1 MEKPIKLIAVAGGI
15 GSGKSVICRMLRVM
29 GYEVYDCDTMAK
41 ALMDRSGR
49 MKQRIAGEIG
59 EEAIMMPAD
68 NAWETAVIDRRRL
81 SAIVFSDKE
90 KLSRLNA
97 IVHGEVIAD
106 VKRWRDGKRVG
117 GKNLVFVESAVLYT
131 SGLHREVD
139 AIWYVSA
146 SESTRIE
153 RAMARDN
160 ATREQI
166 VARIA
171 SQEIELAAMR
181 QSGDKI
187 YEIDNNGERAVL
199 PQVLGLL
206 RKI

>member
-117 GKNLVFVESAVLYT
+117 GKNVVFVESAVLYT

-171 SQEIELAAMR
+171 SQEKELAAMR

>member
-117 GKNLVFVESAVLYT
+117 GKNVVFVESAVLYT

-171 SQEIELAAMR
+171 SQEKELEAMT

>member
-49 MKQRIAGEIG
+49 MKQRISGEIG

-117 GKNLVFVESAVLYT
+117 GKNVVFVESAVLYT

-171 SQEIELAAMR
+171 SQEKELAAMR

>member
-68 NAWETAVIDRRRL
+68 NAWETAVIDRHRL

-106 VKRWRDGKRVG
+106 VKHWRDGKRVG
-117 GKNLVFVESAVLYT
+117 GKNVVFVESAVLYT

-171 SQEIELAAMR
+171 SQEKELAAMR
-181 QSGDKI
+181 QSGDNI

>member
-117 GKNLVFVESAVLYT
+117 GKNVVFVESAVLYT

-171 SQEIELAAMR
+171 SQEKELEAMT

-199 PQVLGLL
+199 PQVLGRL

>member
-59 EEAIMMPAD
+59 EEAIMMPGD

-117 GKNLVFVESAVLYT
+117 GKNVVFVESAVLYT

-171 SQEIELAAMR
+171 SQEKELAAMR
-181 QSGDKI
+181 QSGDNI

>member
-97 IVHGEVIAD
+97 IVHGDVIAD

-181 QSGDKI
+181 QSGDNI

>member
-97 IVHGEVIAD
+97 IVHGDVIAD

>member
-68 NAWETAVIDRRRL
+68 NAWEPAVIDRRRL

-117 GKNLVFVESAVLYT
+117 GKNVVFVESAVLYT

-139 AIWYVSA
+139 ALWYVSGK
-146 SESTRIE
+146 ERTRIE

-171 SQEIELAAMR
+171 SQEKELAAMR
-181 QSGDKI
+181 QSGDNI

>member
-29 GYEVYDCDTMAK
+29 GYKVYDCDTMAK

-97 IVHGEVIAD
+97 IVHGDVIAD

-181 QSGDKI
+181 HSGDKI

>member
-106 VKRWRDGKRVG
+106 VKRWRDGKMVG
-117 GKNLVFVESAVLYT
+117 GKNVVFVESAVLYT

-171 SQEIELAAMR
+171 SQEKELAAMR

>member
-117 GKNLVFVESAVLYT
+117 GKNVVFVESAVLYT

>member
-117 GKNLVFVESAVLYT
+117 GKNVVFVESAVLYT

-139 AIWYVSA
+139 AIGYVSA

-171 SQEIELAAMR
+171 SQEKELAAMR
-181 QSGDKI
+181 QSGDNI

>member
-1 MEKPIKLIAVAGGI
+1 
-15 GSGKSVICRMLRVM
+15 M

-117 GKNLVFVESAVLYT
+117 GKNVVFVESAVLYT

-171 SQEIELAAMR
+171 SQEKELAAMR
-181 QSGDKI
+181 QSGDNI

>member
-97 IVHGEVIAD
+97 IVHGDVIAD

-146 SESTRIE
+146 SESTCIE

-181 QSGDKI
+181 QSGDNI

>member
-41 ALMDRSGR
+41 ALMDHSGR

-117 GKNLVFVESAVLYT
+117 GKNVVFVESAVLYT

-171 SQEIELAAMR
+171 SQEKELAAMR
-181 QSGDKI
+181 QSGDNI

>member
-117 GKNLVFVESAVLYT
+117 GKNVVFVESAVLYT

-171 SQEIELAAMR
+171 SQEKELEAMR
-181 QSGDKI
+181 QSGDNI